1 VKPFPAIRKAWAA
14 TTVVVALSLGASHE
28 AHATLGGDL
37 GSIAADEHVLT
48 ATRAV
53 QKLASGERHDLAL
66 PSGTIV
72 HEYVSNGVVFAITW
86 QGPAV
91 PDLQTLLGAYFA
103 QLASHVASGS
113 HHSMRFVGNDFV
125 MRSMGH
131 GRSHSGRAWV
141 PSLVPS
147 GLNIDSLE

>member
-1 VKPFPAIRKAWAA
+1 MNPFPAIRNAWAV
-14 TTVVVALSLGASHE
+14 TVIVLSLGAAHE

-37 GSIAADEHVLT
+37 GSISVDEHALT
-48 ATRAV
+48 AKHAV
-53 QKLASGERHDLAL
+53 KPLTSGERHDLAL

-72 HEYVSNGVVFAITW
+72 HEYLSNGVVFAITW

-91 PDLQTLLGAYFA
+91 PDLRSLLGVYFA
-103 QLASHVASGS
+103 QLASHVSSGS
-113 HHSMRFVGNDFV
+113 HHSMRFIGNDFV

-141 PSLVPS
+141 PSVVPS